1 MEKRA
6 RVGVVFFAFLGVLVF
21 DRKERKLKIQ
31 AETKV
36 FQILFPRT
44 FRVGNNAVLKRTRI
58 AGIYIYIFFF
68 SVSSHTFDKRRDNV
82 ATLFSIGNF
91 YQSIF
96 RLRILHYYSDTTRCS
111 DLFSPKINWR
121 ARESA
126 KRVK

>member
-21 DRKERKLKIQ
+21 DRKERKLKMQ

-58 AGIYIYIFFF
+58 AGIYIFFLSLHTSSTNVEITLPRYSRSEIF
-68 SVSSHTFDKRRDNV
+68 
-82 ATLFSIGNF
+82 
-91 YQSIF
+91 
-96 RLRILHYYSDTTRCS
+96 
-111 DLFSPKINWR
+111 INR
-121 ARESA
+121 FLD
-126 KRVK
+126 